1 LLRTPGASKKLK
13 VAKHIP
19 FTPMSMIIDD
29 ETTNSDELICTSLR
43 RLSQRISQEEEAL
56 LEQSIENIQLLAT
69 IQSIPSTS

>member
-1 LLRTPGASKKLK
+1 
-13 VAKHIP
+13 
-19 FTPMSMIIDD
+19 MSMIIDD